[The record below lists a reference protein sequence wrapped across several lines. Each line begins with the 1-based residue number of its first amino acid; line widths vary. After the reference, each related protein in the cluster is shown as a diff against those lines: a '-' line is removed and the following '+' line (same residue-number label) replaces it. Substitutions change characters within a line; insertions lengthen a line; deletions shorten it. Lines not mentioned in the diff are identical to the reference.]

1 MSTIVLDLETQRMFQ
16 EVGGHHNV
24 HKLGISLCGVYFY
37 DTDTFT
43 AFKEAELADLEQYLL
58 DHRPTII
65 GFNSLHFD
73 LPVLQPYCPRLRLTD
88 LPQVDILKDVERA
101 LGVRIKLESIAQ
113 ATLLEGKSGTGLDAI
128 RYFRANDWERLERYC
143 LDDVRITRD
152 VYEYG
157 LRHNRIFYENASEL
171 RPIPVLWGGES
182 TIADELAR
190 ALASHQ
196 RVRLAVLD
204 RAPSGSRPI
213 RQQVTVDLR
222 AIEGE
227 RVQVFLP
234 DTHEERTIPLQRIV
248 GVERQSEI
256 AMHQR
261 ALF

>member
-1 MSTIVLDLETQRMFQ
+1 MSTIVLDLETQRLFQ

-24 HKLGISLCGVYFY
+24 HQLGISLCGVYFY

-43 AFKEAELADLEQYLL
+43 AFKEAELLDLEQYLI

-73 LPVLQPYCPRLRLTD
+73 LPVLQPYCTRLRLTD
-88 LPQVDILKDVERA
+88 LPQVDILRDVERA

-128 RYFRANDWERLERYC
+128 RYFRANEWDKLEHYC

-157 LRHNRIFYENASEL
+157 RRHGCIYYENASEL
-171 RPIPVLWGGES
+171 RPIPIHWSDEP
-182 TIADELAR
+182 TIADSIAQSAQAHKR
-190 ALASHQ
+190 
-196 RVRLAVLD
+196 
-204 RAPSGSRPI
+204 I
-213 RQQVTVDLR
+213 RIEFVEKKDGTLTRSAFLIEVR
-222 AIEGE
+222 AIQGD
-227 RVQVFLP
+227 RVVAFFP
-234 DTHEERTIPLQRIV
+234 ETHEERVLPLARILA
-248 GVERQSEI
+248 VEVQPET
-256 AMHQR
+256 AMHQK